1 MNEQMLPSE
10 NVSLLSQ
17 DFPIF
22 QEKPDI
28 NNVMCHFPI
37 SKCCQ
42 LTRKML
48 SHFGDG

>member
-1 MNEQMLPSE
+1 MNEQILPSE
-10 NVSLLSQ
+10 NLSQLSQ

-22 QEKPDI
+22 QEKPDRMLCA
-28 NNVMCHFPI
+28 NFQI

-48 SHFGDG
+48 SHTGDG